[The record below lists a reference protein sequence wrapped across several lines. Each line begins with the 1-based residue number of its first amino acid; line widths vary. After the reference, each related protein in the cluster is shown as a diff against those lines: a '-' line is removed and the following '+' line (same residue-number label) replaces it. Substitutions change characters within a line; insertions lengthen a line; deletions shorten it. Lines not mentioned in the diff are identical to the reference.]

1 MNKKSS
7 FSAIGASSL
16 LVIFAVL
23 CLVTFATLCISTVQ
37 ADKRLSEK
45 SNEAILNYYS
55 ADCKAQKF
63 MADFKQGIV
72 DKTVKFDLENGI
84 YSYYFA
90 VSDTQSLVVL
100 ISEDDSEILGTKLV
114 STTEWTENEDLT
126 VWDGEIS

>member
-7 FSAIGASSL
+7 FFAIGTSSL
-16 LVIFAVL
+16 IVIFAVL

-45 SNEAILNYYS
+45 SNDAILNYYA

-63 MADFKQGIV
+63 IADFKQGFV
-72 DKTVKFDLENGI
+72 DKTVKFDLQNGV

-90 VSDTQSLVVL
+90 VSDTQSLAVMV
-100 ISEDDSEILGTKLV
+100 SESNNEILGTKLV
-114 STTEWTENEDLT
+114 STAEWTENDDLT